1 MLLLI
6 KGRLFLILSLLFSM
20 FIYKMGNSI
29 EAPLYHSTWNG
40 MIQRITNGVTPTYL
54 YCVFAFSVNLSYCC
68 LLLLLYMLSIFSV
81 ILFSCRHYGI
91 VGREALCCLCLINHI
106 VVVVVKNHVFMI
118 VGNLCVDFTATRCN
132 TCLFSLVLF

>member
-6 KGRLFLILSLLFSM
+6 KGRLFLTVSLLFSK

-40 MIQRITNGVTPTYL
+40 VIRRITSGVTPTYL
-54 YCVFAFSVNLSYCC
+54 YCAFAFSVNLYCC
-68 LLLLLYMLSIFSV
+68 LLLLVSIFSV

-91 VGREALCCLCLINHI
+91 VGREALCCLCLINHF
-106 VVVVVKNHVFMI
+106 VVVVVVVI
-118 VGNLCVDFTATRCN
+118 RT
-132 TCLFSLVLF
+132 